1 MSGWM
6 LNYASLTLDSWGPEN
21 RVIMNQAKSQCIYQ
35 DATREK
41 IEHGR
46 PVFLGS
52 WNQSFSSDVNL
63 TTTFSW
69 TYTVTTCDSVGV
81 LMTYDDICN
90 LRIDKQDDP
99 LMT

>member
-1 MSGWM
+1 M